1 MRFPVPLPIET
12 RLGCSR
18 GAQHSLALPYLFPD
32 GAVWAA
38 LRYGAVVNMVYMTQP
53 DGEKVSYGVF
63 RQRARAE
70 LAKQGE
76 VWSGAVRAG
85 RFVPSFDSTD
95 VRRGGDMNTARVI
108 DR

>member
-1 MRFPVPLPIET
+1 MQIKT
-12 RLGCSR
+12 RPGCSR
-18 GAQHSLALPYLFPD
+18 GAQHSLALPHPFPD

-38 LRYGAVVNMVYMTQP
+38 IKSGAVVNMVYMTQP

-85 RFVPSFDSTD
+85 RFVPDFESTD
-95 VRRGGDMNTARVI
+95 VRRGGNMNTARVI

>member
-1 MRFPVPLPIET
+1 MRAT
-12 RLGCSR
+12 RLSY
-18 GAQHSLALPYLFPD
+18 ALPHPFPG

-38 LRYGAVVNMVYMTQP
+38 IKSGAVVNMVYMTQP

-85 RFVPSFDSTD
+85 RFVPDFESTD
-95 VRRGGDMNTARVI
+95 VRRGGDLNTARVV